1 MSTWRCW
8 NCGAP
13 MLPATDKQGKGFYK
27 CPKCNATSVP
37 HIGGVVEEPK
47 PVVKDLSVSKV
58 SKGKK

>member
-1 MSTWRCW
+1 
-8 NCGAP
+8 